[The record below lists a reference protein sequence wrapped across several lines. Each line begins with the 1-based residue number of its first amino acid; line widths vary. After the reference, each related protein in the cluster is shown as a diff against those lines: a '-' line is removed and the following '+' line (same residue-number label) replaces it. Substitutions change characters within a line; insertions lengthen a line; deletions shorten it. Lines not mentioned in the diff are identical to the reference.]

1 MDDYFDR
8 NRALWDAWTPIHE
21 GSNFYDLEGFRAGKS
36 ALKPIELEELGD
48 VRGKALLHLQCH
60 FGLDTLSWARLG
72 ADDSSGRSLQ
82 RPYFH
87 RTEPGRFDVRGS
99 YADPAAE
106 FEGVSFEWTHS
117 LSDVVNALVSAGL
130 TLQKLNEFPYTPHPC
145 FPFLEEREPRRW
157 FVRAPGPDVPLVFS
171 VRAVR

>member
-1 MDDYFDR
+1 VLSPR
-8 NRALWDAWTPIHE
+8 GAR
-21 GSNFYDLEGFRAGKS
+21 KS
-36 ALKPIELEELGD
+36 ARAPGRNGVLAWLPELTGWAHEVARCLRPGGTFYMVEF
-48 VRGKALLHLQCH
+48 HP
-60 FGLDTLSWARLG
+60 LSNML
-72 ADDSSGRSLQ
+72 DDSSGRSLQ

-106 FEGVSFEWTHS
+106 FEGESFEWTHS

-145 FPFLEEREPRRW
+145 FPFLEEREPGRW

-171 VRAVR
+171 VRALR